1 LAPALGIT
9 AITGAV
15 SMVVATMVVG
25 TTGGVISITTAV
37 SEGAKASSIV
47 VSTVVASGAVIV
59 ASMAM
64 AEDSTVAAG
73 SMEVAVATEADTG
86 KISSSWSKDRDGW
99 QHPTASRF
107 VFMSLEYGNSV
118 S

>member
-1 LAPALGIT
+1 MAPALGIT

-15 SMVVATMVVG
+15 SMVVATMVVA